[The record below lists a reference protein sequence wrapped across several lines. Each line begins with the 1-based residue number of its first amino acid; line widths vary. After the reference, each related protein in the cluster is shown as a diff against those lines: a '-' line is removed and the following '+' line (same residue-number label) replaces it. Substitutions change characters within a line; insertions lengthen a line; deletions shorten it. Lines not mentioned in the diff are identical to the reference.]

1 MSRSTVIAI
10 VITLCLAVSGLAQE
24 PTERKMNNKSI
35 PAAVTAAAAKAFPNA
50 KVKGWSKETEDGK
63 TFYEA
68 EMVEGQTKRDVLFL
82 PDGKIDLVEEE
93 IAKASI
99 PAAVQSALKARYPK
113 AEIDLAEKLTKDGT
127 EQYELHLK
135 KAPKKKEIVFTPDGK
150 FVKEE

>member
-1 MSRSTVIAI
+1 MKRSTICAIAI
-10 VITLCLAVSGLAQE
+10 SLCLAAIGFAQE
-24 PTERKMNNKSI
+24 PQEKKVNKKNI
-35 PAAVTAAAAKAFPNA
+35 PASVTAAAAKAFPKA
-50 KVKGWSKETEDGK
+50 TIKGWSKETEDGK

-99 PAAVQSALKARYPK
+99 PAAVQSALKTRYPK

-135 KAPKKKEIVFTPDGK
+135 KAPKKEIVFTPDGK

>member
-10 VITLCLAVSGLAQE
+10 AITLCFAVSGLAQE
-24 PTERKMNNKSI
+24 PKERKLNNKSI
-35 PAAVTAAAAKAFPNA
+35 PAAVTAASAKAFPNA
-50 KVKGWSKETEDGK
+50 RVKGWSKETEDGK

-68 EMVEGQTKRDVLFL
+68 EMIEGQTKRDVLFL
-82 PDGKIDLVEEE
+82 PDGKIDIVEEE

-99 PAAVQSALKARYPK
+99 PAAVQSALKDRYAK

-127 EQYELHLK
+127 VQYELHLK
-135 KAPKKKEIVFTPDGK
+135 KAPKKEIVFTPDGK